1 MTAAKDMNLE
11 SLKMETGETAAA
23 QVERDLRESIIR
35 LELAPGTRLSEQDIA
50 TRMGVSR
57 QPVREALIA
66 LGKSKLVDIRPNRGT
81 VVVRISARQ
90 MMEARFVREAI
101 ETAVARR
108 ASETFDSWTRRRI
121 DTILARQTLAME
133 AHDHNAFRREDEQ
146 FHIAIAEGAGCGLAW
161 NAISDIKAH
170 MDRVC
175 NLQLRHPDSMT
186 RLIAEHQ
193 AIITAIDTRDA
204 DAAATAMRAHLN
216 GILADLPQIEANNP
230 DLFEE
235 VTFLAQAVQG
245 TRPEHE
251 PVRASTVRGFP
262 APNLD
267 ADWSFL
273 TDPPAKTG
281 CVQSSVT
288 RATS

>member
-1 MTAAKDMNLE
+1 MGLENL
-11 SLKMETGETAAA
+11 KAETGETTAA

-108 ASETFDSWTRRRI
+108 ASESFDNWTRRRI
-121 DTILARQTLAME
+121 DTILSRQKAAEEM
-133 AHDHNAFRREDEQ
+133 HDHNAFRREDEQ
-146 FHIAIAEGAGCGLAW
+146 FHVAIAEGAGCGLAW
-161 NAISDIKAH
+161 NAVADIKAH

-175 NLQLRHPDSMT
+175 NLQLRHPDSMKN
-186 RLIAEHQ
+186 LISEHE
-193 AIITAIDTRDA
+193 AIIAAIDSRDA
-204 DAAATAMRAHLN
+204 EAAATAMRRHLN
-216 GILADLPQIEANNP
+216 GILSDLPQIEADNP
-230 DLFEE
+230 ELFE
-235 VTFLAQAVQG
+235 
-245 TRPEHE
+245 
-251 PVRASTVRGFP
+251 
-262 APNLD
+262 
-267 ADWSFL
+267 
-273 TDPPAKTG
+273 
-281 CVQSSVT
+281 
-288 RATS
+288 

>member
-1 MTAAKDMNLE
+1 MMATKNMNLE
-11 SLKMETGETAAA
+11 SMKIETGETAAA
-23 QVERDLRESIIR
+23 QVERDLRESIVR

-66 LGKSKLVDIRPNRGT
+66 LGKSKLVEIRPNRGT

-101 ETAVARR
+101 EIAVARR
-108 ASETFDSWTRRRI
+108 ASGSFDAWTRRRI
-121 DTILARQTLAME
+121 DAIIARQKAAME

-146 FHIAIAEGAGCGLAW
+146 FHIAIAEGAGCSLAW
-161 NAISDIKAH
+161 NAIADIKAH

-186 RLIAEHQ
+186 RLISEHE
-193 AIITAIDTRDA
+193 AIIAAIDLKDA
-204 DAAATAMRAHLN
+204 DVAEASMRRHLN

-230 DLFEE
+230 DLFE
-235 VTFLAQAVQG
+235 
-245 TRPEHE
+245 
-251 PVRASTVRGFP
+251 
-262 APNLD
+262 
-267 ADWSFL
+267 
-273 TDPPAKTG
+273 
-281 CVQSSVT
+281 
-288 RATS
+288 

>member
-1 MTAAKDMNLE
+1 MGLENL
-11 SLKMETGETAAA
+11 KTETGETTAA

-101 ETAVARR
+101 EVAVAQR
-108 ASETFDSWTRRRI
+108 ASESFDSWTRRRV
-121 DTILARQTLAME
+121 DMILSRQRAAEEM
-133 AHDHNAFRREDEQ
+133 HDHNAFRREDEQ

-161 NAISDIKAH
+161 NAIADIKSH

-175 NLQLRHPDSMT
+175 NLQLRHPDSMKN
-186 RLIAEHQ
+186 LIAEHE
-193 AIITAIDTRDA
+193 AIIVAIDSKDA
-204 DAAATAMRAHLN
+204 DAAASAMRRHLN
-216 GILADLPQIEANNP
+216 GILSQLPQIEANNP
-230 DLFEE
+230 DLFE
-235 VTFLAQAVQG
+235 
-245 TRPEHE
+245 
-251 PVRASTVRGFP
+251 
-262 APNLD
+262 
-267 ADWSFL
+267 
-273 TDPPAKTG
+273 
-281 CVQSSVT
+281 
-288 RATS
+288 

>member
-1 MTAAKDMNLE
+1 MGLENL
-11 SLKMETGETAAA
+11 KAETGETTAA

-101 ETAVARR
+101 EVAVARR
-108 ASETFDSWTRRRI
+108 ASESFDSWTRRRI
-121 DTILARQTLAME
+121 DTILSRQKAAE
-133 AHDHNAFRREDEQ
+133 EIHDHNAFRREDEQ
-146 FHIAIAEGAGCGLAW
+146 FHIAIAEGAGCGMAW
-161 NAISDIKAH
+161 NAVADIKAH

-175 NLQLRHPDSMT
+175 NLQLRHPDSMKN
-186 RLIAEHQ
+186 LIAQHE
-193 AIITAIDTRDA
+193 AIIVAIDSRDA
-204 DAAATAMRAHLN
+204 DTAAGAMRQHLN

-230 DLFEE
+230 DLFE
-235 VTFLAQAVQG
+235 
-245 TRPEHE
+245 
-251 PVRASTVRGFP
+251 
-262 APNLD
+262 
-267 ADWSFL
+267 
-273 TDPPAKTG
+273 
-281 CVQSSVT
+281 
-288 RATS
+288 

>member
-1 MTAAKDMNLE
+1 MTVSEEMNLE
-11 SLKMETGETAAA
+11 SLKIDTGETAAA
-23 QVERDLRESIIR
+23 QVERGLRELIIR
-35 LELAPGTRLSEQDIA
+35 LELAPGARLSEQDIA
-50 TRMGVSR
+50 TRMKVSR

-108 ASETFDSWTRRRI
+108 ASETFDSWTRHKI
-121 DTILARQTLAME
+121 ETILARQKA
-133 AHDHNAFRREDEQ
+133 ANDQHDHNAFRREDEQ

-186 RLIAEHQ
+186 RLISEHE
-193 AIITAIDTRDA
+193 AIIIAIDSRDA
-204 DAAATAMRAHLN
+204 DAAGAAMRIHLN
-216 GILADLPQIEANNP
+216 GILADLPQIEAANP
-230 DLFEE
+230 DLFE
-235 VTFLAQAVQG
+235 
-245 TRPEHE
+245 
-251 PVRASTVRGFP
+251 
-262 APNLD
+262 
-267 ADWSFL
+267 
-273 TDPPAKTG
+273 
-281 CVQSSVT
+281 
-288 RATS
+288 

>member
-1 MTAAKDMNLE
+1 MALENL
-11 SLKMETGETAAA
+11 KTDTGETTAA

-101 ETAVARR
+101 ETAVVRR
-108 ASETFDSWTRRRI
+108 ASESFDSWTRRRI
-121 DTILARQTLAME
+121 DTILSRQKAAEELN
-133 AHDHNAFRREDEQ
+133 DHNAFRREDEQ

-161 NAISDIKAH
+161 NAVADIKAH

-175 NLQLRHPDSMT
+175 NLQLRHPDLMKN
-186 RLIAEHQ
+186 LIAEHE
-193 AIITAIDTRDA
+193 AIIAAIDARDA
-204 DAAATAMRAHLN
+204 EAAAGAMRRHLN
-216 GILADLPQIEANNP
+216 GILADLPQIEAANP
-230 DLFEE
+230 ELFE
-235 VTFLAQAVQG
+235 
-245 TRPEHE
+245 
-251 PVRASTVRGFP
+251 
-262 APNLD
+262 
-267 ADWSFL
+267 
-273 TDPPAKTG
+273 
-281 CVQSSVT
+281 
-288 RATS
+288 